1 MVYRSTVGVKNS
13 YTGFNNIPM
22 LEIPVIGEASSLQTF
37 DFSTLQWVSHKKNLF
52 QTKNRTITFCSIVK
66 MLLVLKIA
74 SISSSFDILTFQIW
88 QTSRRYIYL
97 ETEIMSHKLIY
108 VFFSDNVAKERPE
121 PYRDC

>member
-1 MVYRSTVGVKNS
+1 M
-13 YTGFNNIPM
+13 
-22 LEIPVIGEASSLQTF
+22 IGEASSLQTF

-97 ETEIMSHKLIY
+97 ETEIMSHELIY